1 MRKMFKKVFG
11 TILAASLLLG
21 SLSGGVLAEKT
32 YTDAEKWGFET
43 DWTPYKDSIP
53 EVDVIY
59 NTDKA
64 NVLQGERS
72 LKLIGNASSTV
83 GVTTTYDQL
92 ETESGKTQYV
102 IGKIK
107 ADLDEGSTLVVG
119 LYNKQVTYEIS
130 GNSRKVAER
139 KFTADCDWTD
149 IYLDGSSLYID
160 NGEVVKMYVSI
171 MLSGT
176 GTVYADDFALVEDDN
191 MTRNPEFIP
200 ASATSVQGWATQ
212 SGRGVWGRAWNYEDG
227 ALKLVRTADV
237 EWLYTA
243 VPYANK
249 MVSGEIYKVSIR
261 YKADSTT
268 NLPAIYVLYSAPDR
282 TKYTLSHCGVKV
294 TLSPVGE
301 VVADQYTDYV
311 GYFTLPA
318 DKTHYGYAIMGTVS
332 KSAAKKTSYYDDFYV
347 EKDKT
352 SAPIVTDADADS
364 TIEAGEI
371 VTAKMHLAEKE
382 EKNVHLI
389 IAVYSKDGNATV
401 FEAVNFADFAVGPEI
416 ENDYSTNGV
425 GDIEVSVTVP
435 DAEKEYTAKA
445 FCWDADNRLTPLP

>member
-11 TILAASLLLG
+11 TILAASLLCS
-21 SLSGGVLAEKT
+21 SLSGVVLAEKT
-32 YTDAEKWGFET
+32 YTDADKWGFET

-64 NVLQGERS
+64 NVLQGDRS
-72 LKLIGNASSTV
+72 LKLIGNTSSTI
-83 GVTTTYDQL
+83 GVLTTYNQL
-92 ETESGKTQYV
+92 DAESGKTQYV

-119 LYNKQVTYEIS
+119 LYNKQVTYEI
-130 GNSRKVAER
+130 GENTRKVVER
-139 KFTADCDWTD
+139 TFSADCDWTD
-149 IYLDGSSLYID
+149 VYLDSSSFYTED
-160 NGEVVKMYVSI
+160 GEVLKMYVSI
-171 MLSGT
+171 MLIGT

-200 ASATSVQGWATQ
+200 ASATSVQGWSTV
-212 SGRGVWGRAWNYEDG
+212 SNRGAWGETWSCEDG
-227 ALKLVRTADV
+227 ALKIVRTKDV
-237 EWLYTA
+237 EVLYMTA
-243 VPYANK
+243 QYANK
-249 MVSGEIYKVSIR
+249 MQSGEIYKVSLR
-261 YKADSTT
+261 FKADLATRV
-268 NLPAIYVLYSAPDR
+268 PDVRVLYEKPTSNTA
-282 TKYTLSHCGVKV
+282 TTLSSIATKL

-311 GYFTLPA
+311 GYFMMPA
-318 DKTHYGYAIMGTVS
+318 DKTHYGYIINGTGS

-352 SAPIVTDADADS
+352 SAPIVTDADGI
-364 TIEAGEI
+364 IEAGET

-382 EKNVHLI
+382 EKNVQLI

-445 FCWDADNRLTPLP
+445 FCWDADNKLTPLP